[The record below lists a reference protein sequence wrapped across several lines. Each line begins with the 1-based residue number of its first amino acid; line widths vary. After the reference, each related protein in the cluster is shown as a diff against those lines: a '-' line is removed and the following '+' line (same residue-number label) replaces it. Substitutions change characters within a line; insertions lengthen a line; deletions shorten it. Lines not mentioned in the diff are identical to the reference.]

1 MDIDLQIQGIK
12 TFIDNMKLQI
22 ENIEIQNNN
31 AMNPLIMNQIGDQLL
46 NLSIQML
53 NNGIQYFNNFKY
65 LSMNIN
71 QYYEKLT
78 VISQQI
84 NNILAS
90 QKMMNPMAQL
100 QQQML
105 QQQIMQ
111 QNMLLQQQMMQAQ
124 MMEPMPKKLN
134 NKWEKFNVLFKDNI
148 GNKTNLVVDADTTI
162 KELIDKYMNKAYGYE
177 KKDLEFIFNANRID
191 RNSQIKLNEFLS
203 DHNFNDYN
211 INIRVIEVK
220 NCP

>member
-1 MDIDLQIQGIK
+1 
-12 TFIDNMKLQI
+12 MKLQV
-22 ENIEIQNNN
+22 ENIEMQNNN
-31 AMNPLIMNQIGDQLL
+31 AMNPLMMNQIGDQLL

-71 QYYEKLT
+71 QYYDKLKL
-78 VISQQI
+78 ISQQI
-84 NNILAS
+84 NNILTS
-90 QKMMNPMAQL
+90 
-100 QQQML
+100 QQM
-105 QQQIMQ
+105 MQ
-111 QNMLLQQQMMQAQ
+111 PNMLLQQQMIQDQ
-124 MMEPMPKKLN
+124 MMEPMKIQTN
-134 NKWEKFNVLFKDNI
+134 NNIKRFNIIFKETK
-148 GNKTNLVVDADTTI
+148 GRSTTLVVDADKTI

-177 KKDLEFIFNANRID
+177 KKDLEFIFNAKKID

-211 INIRVIEVK
+211 ITIRVIEVK